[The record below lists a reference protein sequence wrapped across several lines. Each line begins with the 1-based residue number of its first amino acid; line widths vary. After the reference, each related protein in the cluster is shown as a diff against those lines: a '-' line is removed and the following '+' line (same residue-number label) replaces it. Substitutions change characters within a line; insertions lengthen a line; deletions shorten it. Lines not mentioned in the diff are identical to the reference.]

1 LISKKIKGVEIIKN
15 LIISL
20 MSIVLTLSFSFVAKA
35 NYTSEEFQKTY
46 FEIGYKEVH
55 EALKECN
62 EHFMENIG
70 LPIQLPPV
78 PFSHSFGRCNK
89 LGGEVNHSF
98 EIEYLH
104 MGQPKNHYMIRAHPV
119 KYGLPIRKEHIDQA
133 LKLKDRSKAVYATK
147 IVRGFNL
154 LVFERNGFQYVL
166 SVDKRI
172 SDKVTSKIL
181 MEIANS
187 VTK

>member
-1 LISKKIKGVEIIKN
+1 
-15 LIISL
+15 
-20 MSIVLTLSFSFVAKA
+20 
-35 NYTSEEFQKTY
+35 
-46 FEIGYKEVH
+46 
-55 EALKECN
+55 
-62 EHFMENIG
+62 
-70 LPIQLPPV
+70 
-78 PFSHSFGRCNK
+78 
-89 LGGEVNHSF
+89 
-98 EIEYLH
+98 
-104 MGQPKNHYMIRAHPV
+104 MGQPKNHYMIRVHPV

-154 LVFERNGFQYVL
+154 LVYERNGFQYVL